1 MTNYEITDM
10 TNPTYNNDI
19 KAAIAN
25 GSYNS
30 FEFANDKYY
39 WSAPVRVTARIGYK
53 AIDTSDRSLGFKDT
67 LELDITNSSGG
78 TNGLDCIETAQAMS
92 TLLQEAIELVE
103 AIRADEDAI
112 IALYKT
118 VQEARREAQRKA
130 DDERLAKINNDTRI
144 GETRAALIVDQL
156 KLNAKTNGRYRDC
169 VKVRV
174 RGTDSTMTFHSEF
187 HYKRVTFQQGRRFGY
202 AQISRNDLI
211 AEIADMAE
219 VIEIDQQ
226 VAA

>member
-1 MTNYEITDM
+1 M
-10 TNPTYNNDI
+10 
-19 KAAIAN
+19 
-25 GSYNS
+25 
-30 FEFANDKYY
+30 
-39 WSAPVRVTARIGYK
+39 
-53 AIDTSDRSLGFKDT
+53 
-67 LELDITNSSGG
+67 
-78 TNGLDCIETAQAMS
+78 
-92 TLLQEAIELVE
+92 
-103 AIRADEDAI
+103 
-112 IALYKT
+112 YKT

-156 KLNAKTNGRYRDC
+156 KLNAKTNGQFRDC

-174 RGTDSTMTFHSEF
+174 RGTDSTKTFHSEF

>member
-1 MTNYEITDM
+1 MS
-10 TNPTYNNDI
+10 NPTYNDQI
-19 KAAIAN
+19 KADIAN
-25 GSYNS
+25 GGYNV

-39 WSAPVRVTARIGYK
+39 WSAPVKVTARIGYK
-53 AIDTSDRSLGFKDT
+53 AINPSDRSLGFQDT

-78 TNGLDCIETAQAMS
+78 TNGLDCVETAQAMS

-118 VQEARREAQRKA
+118 VLEARREAERKA
-130 DDERLAKINNDTRI
+130 DAERQAKIDNDTRI

-156 KLNAKTNGRYRDC
+156 KLNAKTNGQYRDC
-169 VKVRV
+169 VHVRV

-211 AEIADMAE
+211 AEIANMAE
-219 VIEIDQQ
+219 VI
-226 VAA
+226 VKAA